1 MSRRSAA
8 RAPKRRDRDT
18 RDSTLR
24 TLLARPDGRALI
36 AASIAQRRQRRAELG
51 VDRAPRRGC
60 MDRGFGGRGP
70 SDPARGIGPCWRHKH
85 FGRGRCAEYSLRGP
99 RRPCGGHGF
108 GVALGGGGGLRGR
121 PRPGTGSGR
130 RQHSLWRRR
139 TGGRGFGRPS
149 SAGAGSGRRREYRRP
164 WGRRRGGEGR
174 QGLLQ
179 PLGGRARGERRQ
191 TRLER
196 TRARTGRAVPP
207 GAVWRDQYPA
217 ESSGVRLFRR
227 PCLTLL
233 CDALHCNAM
242 HDSPWSA
249 G

>member
-24 TLLARPDGRALI
+24 TLLARPGGRALI

-139 TGGRGFGRPS
+139 TGGRGFRAPPGPDRG
-149 SAGAGSGRRREYRRP
+149 AGANT
-164 WGRRRGGEGR
+164 GGPGDGAGAAKDGKGFFSRSAAEHAVNVVKHASK
-174 QGLLQ
+174 GLGHAQ
-179 PLGGRARGERRQ
+179 
-191 TRLER
+191 
-196 TRARTGRAVPP
+196 
-207 GAVWRDQYPA
+207 
-217 ESSGVRLFRR
+217 
-227 PCLTLL
+227 
-233 CDALHCNAM
+233 DALCHQGQSGGINIRLN
-242 HDSPWSA
+242 HPE
-249 G
+249 